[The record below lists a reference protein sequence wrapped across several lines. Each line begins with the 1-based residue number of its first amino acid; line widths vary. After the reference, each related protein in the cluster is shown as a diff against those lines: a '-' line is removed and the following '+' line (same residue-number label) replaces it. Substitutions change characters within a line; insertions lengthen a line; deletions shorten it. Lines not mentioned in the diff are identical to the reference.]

1 MKLQIFVFR
10 VSDAIAA
17 NVQNISALVYL
28 HILFNFM
35 IKELSTKFYGV
46 FNHSAMNLRRFE

>member
-1 MKLQIFVFR
+1 MKLQIFVFC

-17 NVQNISALVYL
+17 NVQNISPLVYL